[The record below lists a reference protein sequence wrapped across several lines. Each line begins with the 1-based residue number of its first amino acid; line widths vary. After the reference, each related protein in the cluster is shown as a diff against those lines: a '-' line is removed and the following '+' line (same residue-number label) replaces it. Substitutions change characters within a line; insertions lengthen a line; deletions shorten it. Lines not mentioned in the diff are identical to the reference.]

1 MATDT
6 GLDRVLGWIEK
17 LNTSLEEAKSEH
29 MTTRNLVTSAEYE
42 LQQLRR
48 QLSGVVAA
56 PDMGPAPC
64 VPDTS
69 RSRVGDFGMKLRHP
83 DSIRHGWW
91 SVVGLD
97 K

>member
-6 GLDRVLGWIEK
+6 GLDRVLGWIDK
-17 LNTSLEEAKSEH
+17 LNTSLEQAKSEH
-29 MTTRNLVTSAEYE
+29 TTTRNLVTSAEYE

-48 QLSGVVAA
+48 QLSDVVSETGGAAVATA
-56 PDMGPAPC
+56 PDGG
-64 VPDTS
+64 
-69 RSRVGDFGMKLRHP
+69 RSRAADFGMKLRHP